1 MVLLMPFK
9 AVIIRRW
16 EVGLSFALLT
26 VAFVL
31 GLWAISAQ
39 LHADQRQRT
48 TRIELLQKISEDSCR
63 SRHLL
68 AEAIEK
74 QNSVI
79 NAAEA
84 RAIAQTIELQQQID
98 AGQATDP
105 YPPGVLDRALR
116 NARRLVVDLDSA
128 RRLVRRAD
136 CRSVPQ
142 IPNS

>member
-1 MVLLMPFK
+1 
-9 AVIIRRW
+9 
-16 EVGLSFALLT
+16 
-26 VAFVL
+26 VL

-48 TRIELLQKISEDSCR
+48 ARIDLLQKISEDSCR

-79 NAAEA
+79 HAAEA
-84 RAIAQTIELQQQID
+84 RAIAQTVELQQQID
-98 AGQATDP
+98 EGKATDP
-105 YPPGVLDRALR
+105 YPPGTLDRALR

-136 CRSVPQ
+136 CRSVPK

>member
-1 MVLLMPFK
+1 MPFK
-9 AVIIRRW
+9 AVVIRRW
-16 EVGLSFALLT
+16 EVGVSFALVT
-26 VAFVL
+26 AAFVL

-48 TRIELLQKISEDSCR
+48 NRIELLQKISEDSCR

-84 RAIAQTIELQQQID
+84 RAIAQTVELQQQID
-98 AGQATDP
+98 AGQAADP